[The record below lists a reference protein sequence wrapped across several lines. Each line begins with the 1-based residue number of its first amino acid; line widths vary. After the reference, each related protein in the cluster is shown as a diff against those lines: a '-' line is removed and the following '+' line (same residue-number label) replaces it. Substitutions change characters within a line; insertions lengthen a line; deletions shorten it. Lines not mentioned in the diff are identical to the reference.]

1 MTEQDSAR
9 VGSVHI
15 TTSISELFV
24 SVILVGS
31 FTNCVKLKVAQS
43 SFKVRLSAVSSRML
57 QFRSPRMMISL
68 PSNNIS
74 SKLLDILSLKVN
86 VVLGGL

>member
-1 MTEQDSAR
+1 MTEQESAR

-31 FTNCVKLKVAQS
+31 FTNCVELKVAQS
-43 SFKVRLSAVSSRML
+43 SFKVRVGFL
-57 QFRSPRMMISL
+57 
-68 PSNNIS
+68 
-74 SKLLDILSLKVN
+74 
-86 VVLGGL
+86 

>member
-1 MTEQDSAR
+1 MALTLGRLILNVTSTKLWSLIEGATTEQESAR

-15 TTSISELFV
+15 TTSIIELV

-43 SFKVRLSAVSSRML
+43 SFKVRVGFL
-57 QFRSPRMMISL
+57 
-68 PSNNIS
+68 
-74 SKLLDILSLKVN
+74 
-86 VVLGGL
+86 

>member
-1 MTEQDSAR
+1 MTEQESAR

-31 FTNCVKLKVAQS
+31 FTNCVKLKVAQG
-43 SFKVRLSAVSSRML
+43 SFKVRVGFL
-57 QFRSPRMMISL
+57 
-68 PSNNIS
+68 
-74 SKLLDILSLKVN
+74 
-86 VVLGGL
+86 